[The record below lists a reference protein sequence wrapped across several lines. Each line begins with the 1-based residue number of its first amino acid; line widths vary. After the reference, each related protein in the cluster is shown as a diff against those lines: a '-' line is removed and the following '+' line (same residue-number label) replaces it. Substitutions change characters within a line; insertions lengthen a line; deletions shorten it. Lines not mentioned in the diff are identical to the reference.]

1 MDKKRWADP
10 GDLKRCNLALAPSR
24 RLVRILGPI
33 VLAQAPLVPSRQADF
48 GLCRAVR
55 AQLVGHQ
62 HIGREA
68 LFLEQLAHQFHR
80 CSFIAPSLHEQVE
93 NLAFVVN
100 RAPQP
105 ELLARN
111 RYGHL
116 IEMPTRPWARASTAK
131 FSGEQG
137 PEL

>member
-10 GDLKRCNLALAPSR
+10 GDLKSLHLALAPSM
-24 RLVRILGPI
+24 RILSPI
-33 VLAQAPLVPSRQADF
+33 VLAQPLLMARRQSDF

-55 AQLVGHQ
+55 PQLVGHQ

-80 CSFIAPSLHEQVE
+80 CRFIAPPLHEQVE
-93 NLAFVVN
+93 NLAFVVDC
-100 RAPQP
+100 ALKP
-105 ELLARN
+105 ELPARN
-111 RYGHL
+111 HGHL
-116 IEMPTRPWARASTAK
+116 IEMPPRGWPRASTPK
-131 FSGEQG
+131 FSGEQR